1 MNNVTVKVMIAKY
14 LRVGDLIYHKPK
26 PRSGGICIVFFRIVC
41 PSRHPQYV
49 PMRAD
54 SVDDAAGDRPAETH
68 DAGSIPLEAGVWS
81 KR

>member
-49 PMRAD
+49 LMRAD
-54 SVDDAAGDRPAETH
+54 R
-68 DAGSIPLEAGVWS
+68 
-81 KR
+81 